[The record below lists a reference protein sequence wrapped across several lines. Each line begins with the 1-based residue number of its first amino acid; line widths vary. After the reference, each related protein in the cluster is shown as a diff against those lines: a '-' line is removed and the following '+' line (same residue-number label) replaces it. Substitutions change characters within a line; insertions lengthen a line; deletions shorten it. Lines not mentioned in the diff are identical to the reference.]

1 MDFKIVVPKLTE
13 KKLKYYRC
21 KRKQD
26 KQTFYDKGF
35 RMTQVAG
42 KTT

>member
-1 MDFKIVVPKLTE
+1 MDFKIGVPKLTE
-13 KKLKYYRC
+13 KKLKYYS

-35 RMTQVAG
+35 KMTHVAR